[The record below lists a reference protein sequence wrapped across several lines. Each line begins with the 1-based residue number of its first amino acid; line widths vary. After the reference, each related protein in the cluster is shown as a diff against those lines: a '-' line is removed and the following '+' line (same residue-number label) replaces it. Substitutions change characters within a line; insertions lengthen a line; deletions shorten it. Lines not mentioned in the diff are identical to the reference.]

1 MSFFKEEKKMKY
13 DFESVIERKG
23 KDALAV
29 DGLGMQPGF
38 SPDAPKEGFDC
49 IPMWV
54 ADMNFA
60 AVPSIVSAVRERLE
74 HPLFGYFIPREEY
87 YEAIISWQK
96 SRNHVQGL
104 EKKHIGYENGVL
116 GGLVSALGACIKP
129 GGNVLLHSPTYIG
142 FTKSISAAGYHIILS
157 PLKKDADGIWRMDY
171 EDMAR
176 KIRDNDI
183 QAAVFC
189 NPHNP
194 TGRVWSKEEMEKAM
208 EVYKTYGCTVIADEI
223 WSDIILE
230 KNQYIPFE
238 TINED
243 AKQNTVALYAPSK
256 TFNLA
261 GLVGAYHIIYND
273 ELRGDVEKESKRSH
287 YNEMNLLSMCALIG
301 AYSEDG
307 EEWLCELKEVL
318 SENVDYACNYIKE
331 HFSEVEITKP
341 EGTYM
346 LFLDCG
352 QWCKKNKKSLDVLL
366 KAGWD
371 VGVAW
376 QDGRPFHGEY
386 AIRMNLALPMSR
398 VREAFDRLK
407 EYVFI

>member
-1 MSFFKEEKKMKY
+1 MKY

-23 KDALAV
+23 NDALAV
-29 DGLGMQPGF
+29 DGLGTQPGF
-38 SPDAPKEGFDC
+38 SPDVPKEGFDC

-60 AVPSIVSAVRERLE
+60 VPPSVVNAISERLS

-87 YEAIISWQK
+87 YAAIVGWQK
-96 SRNHVQGL
+96 TRNHAEGL
-104 EKKHIGYENGVL
+104 EKEHIGYENGVL
-116 GGLVSALGACIKP
+116 GGLVAALGACIKP

-171 EDMAR
+171 DDMAQ
-176 KIRDNDI
+176 KIRDYDI

-208 EVYKTYGCTVIADEI
+208 AVYKTYGCTVIADEI
-223 WSDIILE
+223 WSDITLDQ
-230 KNQYIPFE
+230 NQYLPFE
-238 TINED
+238 MINED
-243 AKQNTVALYAPSK
+243 ARQSTVALYAPSK

-273 ELRGDVEKESKRSH
+273 GLRKKIEKESKKSH
-287 YNEMNLLSMCALIG
+287 YNEMNLLSMYALIG
-301 AYSEDG
+301 AYSKDG
-307 EEWLCELKEVL
+307 SEWLNELKGVL
-318 SENVDYACNYIKE
+318 SENVNYACNYIRE
-331 HFSEVEITKP
+331 HFPEVEITKP

-352 QWCKKNKKSLDVLL
+352 RWCKKNNKSLDILL

-407 EYVFI
+407 EYAFI

>member
-1 MSFFKEEKKMKY
+1 MKY
-13 DFESVIERKG
+13 DFESVIKREG

-38 SPDAPKEGFDC
+38 SPDAPKEGFNC

-60 AVPSIVSAVRERLE
+60 AAPGIVNAVRERLS

-87 YEAIISWQK
+87 YDAIIGWQK
-96 SRNHVQGL
+96 SRNLAEGL

-116 GGLVSALGACIKP
+116 GGLVAVLGSCVKP

-157 PLKKDADGIWRMDY
+157 PLRKDKDGIWRMDY
-171 EDMAR
+171 EDMAQ

-189 NPHNP
+189 SPHNP
-194 TGRVWSKEEMEKAM
+194 TGRVWSKEEMERAM

-223 WSDIILE
+223 WSDIILD
-230 KNQYIPFE
+230 KNPYIPFE

-273 ELRGDVEKESKRSH
+273 ELRKKVEKESKRSH
-287 YNEMNLLSMCALIG
+287 YNEMNLLSMYALIG

-307 EEWLCELKEVL
+307 AEWLGELKEVL
-318 SENVDYACNYIKE
+318 AENVKYACDYIGE
-331 HFSEVEITKP
+331 YFPDIETTKP

-346 LFLDCG
+346 LFLDCR
-352 QWCKKNKKSLDVLL
+352 QWCEKNNKGMDILL

-386 AIRMNLALPMSR
+386 GIRMNLALPTSR
-398 VREAFDRLK
+398 VKEAFDRLK
-407 EYVFI
+407 KYVF

>member
-1 MSFFKEEKKMKY
+1 MKY
-13 DFESVIERKG
+13 DFESVIKREG

-60 AVPSIVSAVRERLE
+60 AAPGIVNAVRERLS
-74 HPLFGYFIPREEY
+74 HPLFGYFTPREEY
-87 YEAIISWQK
+87 YDAIIGWQK
-96 SRNHVQGL
+96 SRNCAEGL

-116 GGLVSALGACIKP
+116 GGLVAALGSCVKP

-157 PLKKDADGIWRMDY
+157 PLRKDKDGIWRMDY
-171 EDMAR
+171 EDMAQ

-189 NPHNP
+189 SPHNP
-194 TGRVWSKEEMEKAM
+194 TGRVWSKEEMERAM
-208 EVYKTYGCTVIADEI
+208 EVYRTYGCTVIADEI
-223 WSDIILE
+223 WSDIILD

-273 ELRGDVEKESKRSH
+273 ELRKNVEKESKKSH
-287 YNEMNLLSMCALIG
+287 YNEMNLLSMYALIG

-307 EEWLCELKEVL
+307 AEWLGELKEVL
-318 SENVDYACNYIKE
+318 AENVKYACDYIRE
-331 HFSEVEITKP
+331 YFPDIETTKP

-346 LFLDCG
+346 LFLDCR
-352 QWCKKNKKSLDVLL
+352 QWCEKNNKGMDILL

-386 AIRMNLALPMSR
+386 AIRMNLALPTSR
-398 VREAFDRLK
+398 VKEAFDRLK
-407 EYVFI
+407 KYVF

>member
-1 MSFFKEEKKMKY
+1 MKY

-29 DGLGMQPGF
+29 DGLGTEPGF

-60 AVPSIVSAVRERLE
+60 TVPSIADAIRERLE
-74 HPLFGYFIPREEY
+74 HPLFGYFLPKEEY
-87 YEAIISWQK
+87 YDAVIGWQK
-96 SRNHVQGL
+96 ERNHAHGL

-116 GGLVSALGACIKP
+116 GGLVSALNACVKP
-129 GGNVLLHSPTYIG
+129 GGSVLLHSPTYVG
-142 FTKSISAAGYHIILS
+142 FTSSITAAGYQIILS

-171 EDMAR
+171 KDMAQ
-176 KIRDNDI
+176 KIRENNV

-223 WSDIILE
+223 WSDIILD

-238 TINED
+238 TVNED
-243 AKQNTVALYAPSK
+243 ARQNTVALYAPSK

-273 ELRGDVEKESKRSH
+273 KLRENVEKESRRPH
-287 YNEMNLLSMCALIG
+287 YNEMNLLSMYALIG

-307 EEWLCELKEVL
+307 AEWLGELREVL
-318 SENVDYACNYIKE
+318 SENAEYACDYIRK
-331 HFSEVEITKP
+331 HFPGIETTKP

-346 LFLDCG
+346 LFLDCE
-352 QWCKKNKKSLDVLL
+352 QWCKRSGKDLDALL

-376 QDGRPFHGEY
+376 QDGRPFHGQY
-386 AIRMNLALPMSR
+386 AIRVNLALPVSR
-398 VREAFDRLK
+398 VKEAFERLRT
-407 EYVFI
+407 YVFG

>member
-1 MSFFKEEKKMKY
+1 MGY
-13 DFESVIERKG
+13 DFESVIERRG

-29 DGLGMQPGF
+29 DGLGTQPGF
-38 SPDAPKEGFDC
+38 SPDGPKEGFDC

-60 AVPSIVSAVRERLE
+60 VPPAIVNTIKERLS
-74 HPLFGYFIPREEY
+74 HPLFGYFTPREEY
-87 YEAIISWQK
+87 YDAVIDWQK
-96 SRNHVQGL
+96 RRNHAEGL

-116 GGLVSALGACIKP
+116 GGLVAALGACIKP
-129 GGNVLLHSPTYIG
+129 GGNVLLHSPTYVG

-171 EDMAR
+171 EDMAK
-176 KIRDNDI
+176 KICDNDI

-194 TGRVWSKEEMEKAM
+194 MGRVWSREEMEKAM
-208 EVYKTYGCTVIADEI
+208 EVYQTYGCTVIADEI
-223 WSDIILE
+223 WSDIILD
-230 KNQYIPFE
+230 KNQYLPFE
-238 TINED
+238 TINEA

-273 ELRGDVEKESKRSH
+273 SLRENVEKESKRSH
-287 YNEMNLLSMCALIG
+287 YNEMNLLSMYALIG
-301 AYSEDG
+301 AYSKDG
-307 EEWLCELKEVL
+307 SEWLGELRKVL
-318 SENVDYACNYIKE
+318 SDNVNYACGYIRE
-331 HFSEVEITKP
+331 YFPEVGVTKP

-346 LFLDCG
+346 LFLDCER
-352 QWCKKNKKSLDVLL
+352 WCKKNNKSLDVLL

-386 AIRMNLALPMSR
+386 AIRMNLALPVSR
-398 VREAFDRLK
+398 VKEAFSRLRK
-407 EYVFI
+407 YVFK